1 MPIDYGDGGTSAV
14 GRIVQVA
21 QDISDSEDSGN
32 ETSYTNTGLID
43 LQFANNLTSG
53 NKVLLQLEFGLGEA
67 YDGAWAQH
75 ARFTIYC
82 DTQGELSGNATTG
95 MVGGWVSGSNSAGS
109 DMQYGFMRMSGSLLY
124 TPTTT
129 TPRYRL
135 YRKRIDAS
143 WSMTVGS
150 AHHNNSNY
158 NSGRTI
164 LTAMEITA

>member
-1 MPIDYGDGGTSAV
+1 MAIDYGDGGTSAV
-14 GRIVQVA
+14 GRIVQIA
-21 QDISDSEDSGN
+21 QDISDSEDSGS

-43 LQFANNLTSG
+43 LQFASNVTSG
-53 NKVLLQLEFGLGEA
+53 NKVLLQLEFGLGENYA
-67 YDGAWAQH
+67 SAWAQH

-82 DTQGELSGNATTG
+82 DTQGQLSDNATTG
-95 MVGGWVSGSNSAGS
+95 MVGGWVSGASTADSN
-109 DMQYGFMRMSGSLLY
+109 MQYGFMRMSGSLLY

-135 YRKRIDAS
+135 YRKRINTS
-143 WSMTVGS
+143 WSLTIGS
-150 AHHNNSNY
+150 AHHSSTDY